1 MAWTLKPRYTNRNL
15 MNIEQLLAGIDDLE
29 PQDQLERLQEIVSEL
44 EKLVNQ

>member
-1 MAWTLKPRYTNRNL
+1 

-29 PQDQLERLQEIVSEL
+29 LQAQLERLQEIVSEL

>member
-1 MAWTLKPRYTNRNL
+1 

-29 PQDQLERLQEIVSEL
+29 PQAQLERLHEIVNQL

>member
-1 MAWTLKPRYTNRNL
+1 

-29 PQDQLERLQEIVSEL
+29 PQAQLERLKEIVNQL

>member
-29 PQDQLERLQEIVSEL
+29 PQAQLERLQEIVSEL

>member
-1 MAWTLKPRYTNRNL
+1 

-29 PQDQLERLQEIVSEL
+29 TQAQLERLQEIVNQL

>member
-1 MAWTLKPRYTNRNL
+1 

-29 PQDQLERLQEIVSEL
+29 PKAQLERLQEIVNEL